1 MPEVIR
7 GGADRTGIFGVAA
20 DYLKAFD
27 SAREMPGLMDT
38 YYGLDLAAIPGSTP
52 EELALL
58 ADVARQAK
66 FFSDNLEIIEDH
78 IKTYIQGII
87 DYNEFVA
94 RCIKAG
100 VSGMKKIDK
109 ATLDAFL
116 QLQGYKANVQKLA
129 TDSDVAVTKLNQ
141 ETQNYIALQNYDL
154 TAALQMM
161 ANKLAKEM
169 AAIDAAPQ
177 EAESRAAAQMQ
188 WVLEARHAKQLI
200 QYGSRAI
207 GALPGASAPT
217 VSPSTSATASTSAP
231 NGSGGSWFRNAWG
244 SVRNWFSGK

>member
-1 MPEVIR
+1 MAEVIR
-7 GGADRTGIFGVAA
+7 GAAESTGIFGAA
-20 DYLKAFD
+20 TNYLKAFD
-27 SAREMPGLMDT
+27 TAREMPGLMDT

-58 ADVARQAK
+58 ADLARQAK
-66 FFSDNLEIIEDH
+66 FFSDNIEVIEDH

-94 RCIKAG
+94 RCVKAG

-109 ATLDAFL
+109 ATLDTLL
-116 QLQGYKANVQKLA
+116 QLQSYKANVRKLSVDA
-129 TDSDVAVTKLNQ
+129 DVAVAKLNQ
-141 ETQNYIALQNYDL
+141 ETENYIALQNYDL
-154 TAALQMM
+154 AAAFRMM

-177 EAESRAAAQMQ
+177 EAEARAAAQMQ
-188 WVLEARHAKQLI
+188 WVLEARSAKQLI

-207 GALPGASAPT
+207 GALPSTSTPS
-217 VSPSTSATASTSAP
+217 VSVPSTSASAP
-231 NGSGGSWFRNAWG
+231 SSGGSWFKKTWG
-244 SVRNWFSGK
+244 NIKNWFSGK

>member
-1 MPEVIR
+1 MAEVVK
-7 GGADRTGIFGVAA
+7 GAGANTGIFGIASNF
-20 DYLKAFD
+20 LKAFD
-27 SAREMPGLMDT
+27 SAPEIAGLMDA
-38 YYGLDLAAIPGSTP
+38 YYGLDLSAIPISSP
-52 EELALL
+52 EQLAIL
-58 ADVARQAK
+58 ADLAQQAK
-66 FFSDNLEIIEDH
+66 FFSDNLEVIEDH

-109 ATLDAFL
+109 ATLDTLF
-116 QLQGYKANVQKLA
+116 QLQGYKANVRKLG
-129 TDSDVAVTKLNQ
+129 TDADVAIAKLNQ

-177 EAESRAAAQMQ
+177 EAEARAAAQMQ
-188 WVLEARHAKQLI
+188 WVLEARRAKELI
-200 QYGSRAI
+200 RYGSRSI
-207 GALPGASAPT
+207 GALPGSSAPE
-217 VSPSTSATASTSAP
+217 VSIPGAASGSTK
-231 NGSGGSWFRNAWG
+231 SGGASGFRGVWTKIMSWFG
-244 SVRNWFSGK
+244 GK